1 MNGANPPGYFLADLP
16 SEAALNATTI
26 SEACAALKRNRDR
39 YLAGR
44 PTDGLIAVLAGL
56 AESWLDA
63 ENPFRRRA
71 LESGTNATGFS
82 AATLASGLDALFRQL
97 TADNLSALLQQEL
110 GHVHRLDRFVATA
123 GEHKTQRTAL
133 ATGPRLLVHV
143 TSGNLPAPAL
153 MSIVSGL
160 LVRSAQFVKCASG
173 AALLPRLFAHSLYE
187 TEPKLGACIEIA
199 EWKGGRLDLE
209 TALLAEAD
217 CVTATGSDET
227 LAEIRRQVPPHVRF
241 LGYGH
246 RVSFGF
252 VAQEVLTGRGAK
264 TIAAAAAADVAA
276 WDQLGCLS
284 PHLFYIE
291 PGGAVSP
298 ELFAE
303 MLAVELAKRETNQ
316 PRGEITPVESAAIAA
331 RRALYEVR
339 AAASE
344 DTRQWQSQE
353 STAWTVIHEADPRFQ
368 MSCLNRFV
376 YIKPAAN
383 LSEALRAAELV
394 RGKVSTVGLA
404 ATEPKAGQLATEL
417 ARWGVTRICPVGQ
430 MQNPP
435 LTWRHDGRP
444 GLGDLVTWTD
454 WEQ

>member
-187 TEPKLGACIEIA
+187 T
-199 EWKGGRLDLE
+199 
-209 TALLAEAD
+209 
-217 CVTATGSDET
+217 
-227 LAEIRRQVPPHVRF
+227 
-241 LGYGH
+241 
-246 RVSFGF
+246 
-252 VAQEVLTGRGAK
+252 
-264 TIAAAAAADVAA
+264 
-276 WDQLGCLS
+276 
-284 PHLFYIE
+284 
-291 PGGAVSP
+291 
-298 ELFAE
+298 
-303 MLAVELAKRETNQ
+303 
-316 PRGEITPVESAAIAA
+316 
-331 RRALYEVR
+331 
-339 AAASE
+339 
-344 DTRQWQSQE
+344 
-353 STAWTVIHEADPRFQ
+353 
-368 MSCLNRFV
+368 
-376 YIKPAAN
+376 
-383 LSEALRAAELV
+383 
-394 RGKVSTVGLA
+394 
-404 ATEPKAGQLATEL
+404 
-417 ARWGVTRICPVGQ
+417 
-430 MQNPP
+430 
-435 LTWRHDGRP
+435 
-444 GLGDLVTWTD
+444 
-454 WEQ
+454 